1 MIGYVVLFLQ
11 CLLSMN
17 RVLIWS
23 SMLHKPHV
31 VAPNFIPALG
41 RKKQEN
47 QKFRI
52 VLSYIANLR
61 LPWDKYI

>member
-1 MIGYVVLFLQ
+1 MVLD
-11 CLLSMN
+11 
-17 RVLIWS
+17 VY
-23 SMLHKPHV
+23 KPHV

-47 QKFRI
+47 QMFRI

>member
-1 MIGYVVLFLQ
+1 MVLH
-11 CLLSMN
+11 
-17 RVLIWS
+17 VYE
-23 SMLHKPHV
+23 PHM